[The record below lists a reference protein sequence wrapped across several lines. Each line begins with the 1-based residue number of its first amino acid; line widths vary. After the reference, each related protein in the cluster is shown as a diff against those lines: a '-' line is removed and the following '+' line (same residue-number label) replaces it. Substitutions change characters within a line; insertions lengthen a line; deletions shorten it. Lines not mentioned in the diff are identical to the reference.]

1 MDCRVHEG
9 EILGIMGPNGSG
21 KTTLFNCIAGAI
33 PPDGGRIT
41 FAGQPIVGLPP
52 HRILRRGLART
63 FQLVR
68 PFPHM
73 TALANVMV
81 GQLYG
86 CRPAPTLAAAR
97 RAAEEHLAFVGLE
110 GRGHVRASH
119 LTTIDRKRVELARCL
134 AAGPR
139 LLLLDELMAGL
150 NPAEAEAAVALLR
163 KIRAAGITL
172 MFVEHRVKAILD
184 LADRALVLH
193 AGQRIAEGT
202 PAEVV
207 RDPRVIEAYLGREA
221 SAPAPGGPGAAA

>member
-1 MDCRVHEG
+1 MHEG

-33 PPDGGRIT
+33 RPDAGSIT
-41 FAGQPIVGLPP
+41 FAGQSIAGLPP
-52 HRILRRGLART
+52 HRILHRGLART

-86 CRPAPTLAAAR
+86 CRAAATLGAAR
-97 RAAEEHLAFVGLE
+97 RAAEEHLWFVGLE
-110 GRGHVRASH
+110 GKGSVRASH

-134 AAGPR
+134 ATSPR

-150 NPAEAEAAVALLR
+150 NPAEAEAAVTLLR
-163 KIRAAGITL
+163 KIRDAGITL

-184 LADRALVLH
+184 LADRVVVLR
-193 AGQRIAEGT
+193 AGERIAHGP

-207 RDPRVIEAYLGREA
+207 RNPRVIEAYLGREGA
-221 SAPAPGGPGAAA
+221 GPAA